1 MLMTTKDRNLAKI
14 IGKAFFYASIQA
26 SIGSV
31 EMSSKFSVMNFAKDQ
46 ATLQRAADALRG
58 YIFIGT
64 IWAIASMLVLYG
76 SDGWLGAWIGL
87 AANAILMGWII
98 ITYINAFKSAA
109 QTYNL
114 QVPCVFGPSTI
125 SG

>member
-1 MLMTTKDRNLAKI
+1 MDRNLAKI

-31 EMSSKFSVMNFAKDQ
+31 EMSSKFSVINFAKDQ

-58 YIFIGT
+58 YIFIGS
-64 IWAIASMLVLYG
+64 IWAFAACLVLYG

-87 AANAILMGWII
+87 AANVVLMGWII
-98 ITYINAFKSAA
+98 ISYLNAFKAA
-109 QTYNL
+109 ATTYNL
-114 QVPCVFGPSTI
+114 KVPCVFGPSTI
-125 SG
+125 PS